1 MDSDLQRSV
10 QTASKLLAAALVVA
24 GLYFCRTILVPLAL
38 AGLLA
43 FLLNPLVGVL
53 CRRGLPRAVGVL
65 LVTVVVFSA
74 LAVTTWLLGREIHH
88 LAGELPQ
95 HRQTIQTRLDS
106 LKTVAEDGV
115 IGRLKGLVED
125 LSGGQTHPPADS
137 IPDDSEAGP
146 ATEVEK
152 ADSSNAETSGEETGW
167 LTRVIN
173 FLLKTLAE
181 TIATAGLVILFV
193 IFMLLRKEDIVQ
205 RFLMLSGYGRITVT
219 AKAMDEV
226 GHRVSRYLIAQS
238 AINGNYG
245 LLLAIGLSLI
255 GVPYVLLW
263 GVLAFLLRFVPYVG
277 PWIVAVLPLTLS
289 FAMFDGWAAPLAV
302 MGLII
307 GLELVTN
314 MILEPIVTGHSVG
327 VSPFSLIVAITFWT
341 WIWGGIGLILATP
354 LTVCLVVFSKY
365 IPGLGWVEILMDEKS
380 SLEPHLHLYQKML
393 FRDEPGVRVLVQ
405 KMRDEKGLIATLDEV
420 VLLALALIRRERI
433 LGRLDG
439 ADTERL
445 LDGISMT
452 TRRLVEEEASSP
464 HDDPVA
470 SSGGLVAIAMKG
482 EAEHCALQILET
494 ALSIRFRRI
503 WLASEAGTGEILSG
517 LAAEPPAVLCL
528 GAMSPG
534 AKRLACRLCR
544 LVRERFPSQQILVC
558 LWGWPGASPDP
569 APLLEAGANWVVTTV
584 RGAVD
589 LLEARSTSTIPGKLP
604 SSSGDMQSSI
614 RSLPAPENP
623 APAPRAP

>member
-1 MDSDLQRSV
+1 MDSDFQRSV
-10 QTASKLLAAALVVA
+10 QTASQLLAAALVVA
-24 GLYFCRTILVPLAL
+24 GLYFCGTILMPLAL

-65 LVTVVVFSA
+65 LVTVVVFSV
-74 LAVTTWLLGREIHH
+74 LAVTVWLLGREIHH
-88 LAGELPQ
+88 LAGELPK
-95 HRQTIQTRLDS
+95 HRQTIETRLDS
-106 LKTVAEDGV
+106 LKTVAENGV
-115 IGRLKGLVED
+115 FSRLKGLVED
-125 LSGGQTHPPADS
+125 LSTDRS
-137 IPDDSEAGP
+137 
-146 ATEVEK
+146 
-152 ADSSNAETSGEETGW
+152 ETSEENTASTSVVAPQTEAAASEPPKEEAAGQETGW

-193 IFMLLRKEDIVQ
+193 IFMLLRKEDILQ
-205 RFLMLSGYGRITVT
+205 RFLMLSGYGRITIT
-219 AKAMDEV
+219 AKAMNEV
-226 GHRVSRYLIAQS
+226 GQRVSRYLIAQS

-245 LLLAIGLSLI
+245 LWLAVGLSLI

-263 GVLAFLLRFVPYVG
+263 GVLAFLLRFIPYVG

-289 FAMFDGWAAPLAV
+289 FAMFDGWTAPLAV
-302 MGLII
+302 MGLVI

-380 SLEPHLHLYQKML
+380 SLQPHLRLYQQML
-393 FRDEPGVRVLVQ
+393 FRNESGARALVQ
-405 KMRDEKGLIATLDEV
+405 EAGEEKGLVATLDDV
-420 VLLALALIRRERI
+420 VLPALALIRRERL

-439 ADTERL
+439 EESERL
-445 LDGISMT
+445 LHGIDAA
-452 TRRLVEEEASSP
+452 TRRLSGEKEDA
-464 HDDPVA
+464 DPAVA
-470 SSGGLVAIAMKG
+470 FAAAGGLAAVALKG
-482 EAEHCALQILET
+482 EAEHCALQILEA
-494 ALSIRFRRI
+494 ALSTRFTRI
-503 WLASEAGTGEILSG
+503 WLASETGTEEILAG
-517 LAAEPPAVLCL
+517 LASRPPDVLCL

-534 AKRLACRLCR
+534 AKRVATRLCR
-544 LVRERFPSQQILVC
+544 RVRERFPSMPILAC

-569 APLLEAGANWVVTTV
+569 SPLIEAGATWVVTTV

-589 LLEARSTSTIPGKLP
+589 LLDARSNPA
-604 SSSGDMQSSI
+604 SSGETPMTPGEMQSS
-614 RSLPAPENP
+614 LPSRELPGVS
-623 APAPRAP
+623 APAP